1 MQGVQRKP
9 NLQKETPMNKPTVFG
24 CVSAS
29 YGIQEIVVDCLIRNG
44 FPGFDITGL
53 PGTAVK
59 ESRERVRSALR
70 SSGFGFPQNRVL
82 INLSPSNIQKDGTS
96 LDLPIALSIALCKTV
111 QSCNGNFTG
120 DVRIMAIGELTLEGR
135 LIPTRETNSALEK
148 AISSDCQLCIVP
160 EGCNIPPANGLF
172 KADTLAHAISICTKA
187 LGCDP
192 FPSMENP
199 ETIQPIF
206 EDVIGLDTQKTALAI
221 AASAMHGTLLFGPP
235 GVGKTMLSTRI
246 PVFLQ
251 RIAIHDKP
259 MSLVLPHESSTA
271 SVLKMMVEFAQIQQH
286 GFGGGALVLDE
297 LNKYAPKTLDLI
309 RDVVDGRAV
318 REAGDFMV
326 VANLNPCPCGGLGS
340 RQAVCSCSVKRI
352 EGYWSKIGKPFV
364 ERFDVR
370 LPLEESAG
378 GLVGGIVDKSLKCEA
393 KSDSYYIE
401 KAFESRER
409 QASRYKYIE
418 EVSFNGQIG
427 RTPKAL
433 ALMSKEHELFMKL
446 NRNTPSN
453 ARTQIGTIA
462 LARSI
467 ADFNGKPLVSE
478 EDFFMAMELR
488 RYGLGDYYWKSLV

>member
-1 MQGVQRKP
+1 
-9 NLQKETPMNKPTVFG
+9 MNKPTVLG

-53 PGTAVK
+53 PGTTVK
-59 ESRERVRSALR
+59 EARERVRSALR

-96 LDLPIALSIALCKTV
+96 LDLPIALSIALCKAV
-111 QSCNGNFTG
+111 QGCNGNFTG

-135 LIPTRETNSALEK
+135 LIPTRETNGALEK
-148 AISSDCQLCIVP
+148 AISSGCQICIVP
-160 EGCNIPPANGLF
+160 EGCNASQLPGLV

-187 LGCDP
+187 LGCEP
-192 FPSMENP
+192 SPSMERS
-199 ETIQPIF
+199 ETTQPIF
-206 EDVIGLDTQKTALAI
+206 EDVIGLDAQKTAIAI

-246 PVFLQ
+246 PIFLE
-251 RIAIHDKP
+251 RIAPHDKP

-271 SVLKMMVEFAQIQQH
+271 SVLKMLMEFSQSRQN

-297 LNKYAPKTLDLI
+297 LNKYAPKTIDLI
-309 RDVVDGRAV
+309 RDVMDGRAV
-318 REAGDFMV
+318 RETGDFMV

-340 RQAVCSCSVKRI
+340 RQAVCSCSAKRI
-352 EGYWSKIGKPFV
+352 EGYWTKIGKPFV

-370 LPLEESAG
+370 LPLEESVG
-378 GLVGGIVDKSLKCEA
+378 GLVGGIVGRLVDESPKCEA
-393 KSDSYYIE
+393 KADSYYIE
-401 KAFESRER
+401 KAIESRKR
-409 QASRYKYIE
+409 QAFRYRYIE

-433 ALMSKEHELFMKL
+433 ELLSKEQELFMKL

-467 ADFNGKPLVSE
+467 ADFNGNDFVSE
-478 EDFFMAMELR
+478 EDFLMAIELR

>member
-1 MQGVQRKP
+1 
-9 NLQKETPMNKPTVFG
+9 MNKPTVFG

-135 LIPTRETNSALEK
+135 LIPTRETNGALEK

-160 EGCNIPPANGLF
+160 EGCNIPPANGIF

-187 LGCDP
+187 LGCVP
-192 FPSMENP
+192 SPSMEQT

-206 EDVIGLDTQKTALAI
+206 EDVIGLDTQKTAIAI

-246 PVFLQ
+246 PILLR
-251 RIAIHDKP
+251 RIATHNEP
-259 MSLVLPHESSTA
+259 QSLALPHESSTA

-340 RQAVCSCSVKRI
+340 RQAVCSCSSRRI

-370 LPLEESAG
+370 LPLEES
-378 GLVGGIVDKSLKCEA
+378 VGGIVGGSSKYEA
-393 KSDSYYIE
+393 KPDAYYIE
-401 KAFESRER
+401 KAIESRER
-409 QASRYKYIE
+409 QAFRYKYIE
-418 EVSFNGQIG
+418 DVSFNGQIG
-427 RTPKAL
+427 RTPKAF
-433 ALMSKEHELFMKL
+433 ALLSKEQELFM
-446 NRNTPSN
+446 NMSPNVQSSTRS
-453 ARTQIGTIA
+453 RFGTIA

-467 ADFNGKPLVSE
+467 ADFNGKAFVSE
-478 EDFFMAMELR
+478 DDFLLSMELR
-488 RYGLGDYYWKSLV
+488 RYGLGDYYWKSLI